1 MSKKVITL
9 EEKNEMLSDAI
20 EILKSGNKPMID
32 ALEAGTNIILKMSRS
47 RKKIT
52 KQDYKK
58 IQQRLK
64 KLLEDGKRGL
74 TIERSALL

>member
-1 MSKKVITL
+1 MSKKIITL